1 VGLGC
6 RGHRGTSLIRNS
18 PPPQG
23 FHRALG
29 IVLLWG
35 PRRGAVSYGRGTLVV
50 RGEGEGL
57 RLDREVGPEI
67 AVFGF
72 RFSGFG
78 FRVLPRWE
86 WFKNRR

>member
-50 RGEGEGL
+50 RGEGEGS
-57 RLDREVGPEI
+57 RLDREVGSCFWI
-67 AVFGF
+67 SF
-72 RFSGFG
+72 FG
-78 FRVLPRWE
+78 FRVSGVTSLGVV
-86 WFKNRR
+86 